1 MFLGRKTLHK
11 GVGELLEAMRLVW
24 PHHPQAELVLAGAR
38 TSDAAEIARRIT
50 TLPPEQQAR
59 VLVNQAIEHLA
70 DHGEEANL
78 LRALARFAIERNH

>member
-1 MFLGRKTLHK
+1 MPAIERAAGKRTGKDAEAGKATFVSVLGPDR
-11 GVGELLEAMRLVW
+11 A
-24 PHHPQAELVLAGAR
+24 
-38 TSDAAEIARRIT
+38 
-50 TLPPEQQAR
+50 EQQAR